1 MNVKVFTPKQMLSG
15 SGMSTVKQILLSIVA
30 TTISIILTFG
40 TASWLEKSKNDSA
53 KREMVMM
60 ILYDLAGTLEK
71 VESADS
77 LIREFCHK
85 QVAVAENPQLLEQD
99 PFMFIEV
106 IEIDYTETVEHI
118 FSTSI
123 ETINTIGNVFFAEKV
138 AEFYQLR
145 KNYQENISD
154 KYIKEVKMKEGMD
167 DYDKVIS
174 TDFLSYYLFSSILLN
189 RMKDNL
195 EQCQQMM
202 EVSDEDLNDYRQ
214 MRQNKTSASFA
225 DKHKAFFEDVKKKRS
240 LLNEAIKKG
249 KERQ

>member
-77 LIREFCHK
+77 LIRECCQK
-85 QVAVAENPQLLEQD
+85 QVAVAENPQLLEQN
-99 PFMFIEV
+99 PLMFVEAIQ
-106 IEIDYTETVEHI
+106 IDYTETVEHI
-118 FSTSI
+118 FSSSI
-123 ETINTIGNVFFAEKV
+123 ETINTLDNVFFAEKV
-138 AEFYQLR
+138 AEFYQMR
-145 KNYQENISD
+145 KYYRENIWD
-154 KYIKEVKMKEGMD
+154 EYEKEMEIKDGMS
-167 DYDKVIS
+167 DYDTVIS
-174 TDFLSYYLFSSILLN
+174 TNFVSYSLYSGILLN

-195 EQCQQMM
+195 EQCQQLM

-214 MRQNKTSASFA
+214 MRQSKTSASLV
-225 DKHKAFFEDVKKKRS
+225 DKNKALFEEVEKKRS
-240 LLNEAIKKG
+240 LLNEAIEKG